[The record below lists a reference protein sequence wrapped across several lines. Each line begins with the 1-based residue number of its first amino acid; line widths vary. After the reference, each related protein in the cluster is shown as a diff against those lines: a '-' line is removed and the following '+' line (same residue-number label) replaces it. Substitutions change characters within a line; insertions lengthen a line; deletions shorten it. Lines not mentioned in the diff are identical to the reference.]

1 MAEDRGKPEPAF
13 KVQDRRRFTETGE
26 ARSEQ
31 EEPAKEKVDEP
42 PPPPAEAARFE
53 EPLAAE
59 APREALEINFAT
71 FVISLCTQALAH
83 LGEMPNPVDG
93 TTHVELD
100 AARQIIDIIAMLRE
114 KTRGN
119 LDEAESALLEDALY
133 DLRMRYVERAHGR

>member
-26 ARSEQ
+26 ARSE
-31 EEPAKEKVDEP
+31 EEPGKEKVDEP

-59 APREALEINFAT
+59 APRESLEINFAT